1 MIYYTIIFVYMTPE
15 RLVFWL
21 VYYVQILELKT
32 RKHDDMC
39 HNRKAL
45 SREAWEGNLKVE
57 PDDGGF
63 VIMFW

>member
-1 MIYYTIIFVYMTPE
+1 MIYYTIIFIYTTPE

-45 SREAWEGNLKVE
+45 SREAWEGNLKKESVYY
-57 PDDGGF
+57 GF
-63 VIMFW
+63 AIMF